1 MAWSVEHR
9 AFVVEEFIQK
19 HLLSKQNKQHGSRI
33 KTTQLIKKHMRSTWV
48 PRVFTAI
55 RK

>member
-1 MAWSVEHR
+1 MPLLLADNEPMDR
-9 AFVVEEFIQK
+9 KLETQK
-19 HLLSKQNKQHGSRI
+19 TQQNKQHGSRI